1 MSAAPQSVDP
11 SVSEVKFDRE
21 IAEFR
26 AMVAEYGRRGWFLVD
41 ATFPQA
47 LVVLSAP
54 QVKPHPVVTG
64 VLLDYTDYDFAP
76 PSVKLVD
83 PFTREPYRW
92 EELPTQLL
100 RQVEAQA
107 MPIMIQVPEG
117 VEPPKMMMNQPLMQ
131 PDLTGAAPF
140 LCIAGVREYHDHPGH
155 SGDSWDLHRN
165 AGAGK
170 LVRVLDVID
179 TYGVRPINGF
189 NVQLQP
195 QIAGFT
201 QNEVPA

>member
-1 MSAAPQSVDP
+1 MSNLQSVDP
-11 SVSEVKFDRE
+11 SVSRAKFERE
-21 IAEFR
+21 IEEFR
-26 AMVAEYGRRGWFLVD
+26 AMAADYGQRGWFLVD
-41 ATFPQA
+41 VEFPHA
-47 LVVLSAP
+47 LVLLAAP

-64 VLLDYTDYDFAP
+64 ALFDYTDYDLQP

-100 RQVEAQA
+100 RQVEAQG
-107 MPIMIQVPEG
+107 MPFMIQVPEG
-117 VEPPKMMMNQPLMQ
+117 AEPPKMMMNQPLMQ
-131 PDLTGAAPF
+131 PDSSGSAPF

-155 SGDSWDLHRN
+155 SGDSWDLHRT
-165 AGAGK
+165 AGAGR
-170 LVRVLDVID
+170 LVRILDVLD
-179 TYGVRPINGF
+179 TYGVRPISGF

-195 QIAGFT
+195 HVAGFA